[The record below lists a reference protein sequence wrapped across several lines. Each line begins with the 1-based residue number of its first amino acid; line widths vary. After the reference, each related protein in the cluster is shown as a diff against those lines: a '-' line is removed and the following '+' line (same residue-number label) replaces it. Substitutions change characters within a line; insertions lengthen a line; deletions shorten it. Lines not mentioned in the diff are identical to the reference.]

1 VAPDLLWLGVSSHF
15 GSEMTPRGDI
25 QLDGSLWPLLLVR
38 FEGVPTTPQ
47 VEAYLAGMT
56 SFLERG
62 EPYVSLLDSS
72 GMTGMGPAEQRHMQ
86 AAWLKRHD
94 AKLRVLNQGT
104 AFVITSPLVRLAVSV
119 VFHLK
124 PKNTPYLIAATLL
137 EAADWAA
144 QRLVAAGLAP
154 AAERVRQR
162 FGLGP
167 SRHTGS

>member
-1 VAPDLLWLGVSSHF
+1 
-15 GSEMTPRGDI
+15 MTPQSDI
-25 QLDGSLWPLLLVR
+25 QLDDSLWPLLLVR
-38 FEGVPTTPQ
+38 FKGVPTTPQ

-86 AAWLKRHD
+86 AAWLKQHD
-94 AKLRVLNQGT
+94 EKLRVLSQGT

-119 VFHLK
+119 VFHIK
-124 PKNTPYLIAATLL
+124 PKQTPYLIAATLP
-137 EAADWAA
+137 EAAAWAA
-144 QRLVAAGLAP
+144 HQLAAAGLHL

-167 SRHTGS
+167 SQSTGS